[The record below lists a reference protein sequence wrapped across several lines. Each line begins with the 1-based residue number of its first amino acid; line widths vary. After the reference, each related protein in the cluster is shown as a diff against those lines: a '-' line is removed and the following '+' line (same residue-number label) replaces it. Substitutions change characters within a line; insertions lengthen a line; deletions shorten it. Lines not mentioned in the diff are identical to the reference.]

1 MTPCD
6 DGMFCPTVRTS
17 YIYIYICTLNRSRIS
32 QNWVS
37 PMNEHETTIE
47 SNHLCACCSLQ
58 NICCA
63 LLQFQKQDKG
73 MMGEKDNS
81 ITTFWKVAY
90 LVFLKE
96 NRLSAFSRVTS
107 ISPKHGHLRPKSC
120 DLFGPRSFWLTVCWL
135 DLPKK
140 SQNHKVAHRLAPF
153 QGNYKLCSIHFH
165 RLIVSPKPDP
175 YPKCCCPQMHKT
187 ICIPR
192 FVAVNA

>member
-6 DGMFCPTVRTS
+6 DGMACPTVRTS
-17 YIYIYICTLNRSRIS
+17 YIYIYILWIGPGYLKTGCLPWMNMKQPLN
-32 QNWVS
+32 
-37 PMNEHETTIE
+37 PTTFVPVVPFKT
-47 SNHLCACCSLQ
+47 SAVHCCSSK
-58 NICCA
+58 NKIRA
-63 LLQFQKQDKG
+63 WW
-73 MMGEKDNS
+73 GEKDNS
-81 ITTFWKVAY
+81 ITTFWKVSY

-96 NRLSAFSRVTS
+96 NRLSAFSQVTS

-153 QGNYKLCSIHFH
+153 QGNYKLCSIHFP